1 MESKLCRVQKRNI
14 NFTIIY
20 KFIYISSLIILFGR
34 FRNLTSF
41 HRWVCSF
48 CVTRSTTTSS
58 SLKSEKAK
66 FIKTT
71 KSFYI
76 HYNDKTKYIK

>member
-1 MESKLCRVQKRNI
+1 ML
-14 NFTIIY
+14 
-20 KFIYISSLIILFGR
+20 FIFLLIILFGR

-41 HRWVCSF
+41 HRSVCSF
-48 CVTRSTTTSS
+48 CHRSTITSS

-71 KSFYI
+71 TKTLYI
-76 HYNDKTKYIK
+76 HYNDKTKYKK

>member
-1 MESKLCRVQKRNI
+1 MVVGL
-14 NFTIIY
+14 Y
-20 KFIYISSLIILFGR
+20 KNKKYYFYITFNVIYIFIFIILFGR

-48 CVTRSTTTSS
+48 CFVTRSTITSS
-58 SLKSEKAK
+58 SLKSEQAK

-71 KSFYI
+71 KTLYM
-76 HYNDKTKYIK
+76 HL